1 MAALRGSGQEV
12 GTVKPIEC
20 TYKNCMKRFDTIE
33 EMKGHKRYA
42 DEHDYCKK
50 CDIDFP
56 DWEALHQHKV
66 TEMDTYF
73 RNRFD
78 LPASVHPAHITCEFC
93 GQDFRSFGGRK
104 AHRAQIHPA
113 DQDIRCSGCDALFT
127 RAANFIA
134 HLEHGEC
141 PEISATEFRYSVV
154 HKYIIK
160 EIDQDFG
167 EFNNRLLASKSNY
180 AQFDILMP
188 GSVTDGSEDQED
200 GGVDLNLLDEEHAE
214 QRSGYPAL
222 NPQFDLLST
231 EESSKPTESQH
242 SRAACETWPRIPG
255 AENRS
260 SRVIQS
266 LRSLSTR
273 SDASV
278 TGSNASV
285 AGSEDMSDVTSRR
298 GGLKVHTDDED
309 TASDCGSDVTVVS
322 KHPNPPWAGETS
334 KVLFKSAKPPISPG
348 DYAAIIKRKEE
359 EILEYNCMKLLKTR
373 FYDPT
378 DKEYD
383 VDRFFHVLLERYC
396 CPFPQCDINE
406 CQYETPEELKWHL
419 EKRHLVR
426 HLVCPTCSKRFS
438 SPTAQVSHMESA
450 IKCRVKDS
458 DKYFKLLDQISGGFL
473 KAKKL
478 DVPQVINRQQAMVV
492 AGKRARAN
500 GVMAMQFKA
509 KNPDEN

>member
-1 MAALRGSGQEV
+1 MAQLRGSGQEV
-12 GTVKPIEC
+12 GTVKPIKC
-20 TYKNCMKRFDTIE
+20 TYSKCMKRFDTVE
-33 EMKGHKRYA
+33 EMQGHKRYA

-66 TEMDTYF
+66 TKMDTFF

-78 LPASVHPAHITCEFC
+78 LPANVQPEHITCEFC

-104 AHRAQIHPA
+104 AHRAQMHPA
-113 DQDIRCSGCDALFT
+113 DQDIRCSGCDALFV
-127 RAANFIA
+127 RAANFIS

-141 PEISATEFRYSVV
+141 PEITATEFRYSVV
-154 HKYIIK
+154 HKYIIN
-160 EIDQDFG
+160 EIDNDLG
-167 EFNNRLLASKSNY
+167 EFNSRLLASKSNY
-180 AQFDILMP
+180 AQFDIEMP
-188 GSVTDGSEDQED
+188 GSIADGSEDQED
-200 GGVDLNLLDEEHAE
+200 GGVNLNLLDQEHEE
-214 QRSGYPAL
+214 QKTGYPAL
-222 NPQFDLLST
+222 NPQFDLLT
-231 EESSKPTESQH
+231 VETSKPTESQH
-242 SRAACETWPRIPG
+242 SRAARETWPRLPG
-255 AENRS
+255 PENRS

-266 LRSLSTR
+266 LRSLSIR
-273 SDASV
+273 SDAFV
-278 TGSNASV
+278 TSSNASV

-334 KVLFKSAKPPISPG
+334 KVLFKSAKPAPSPG

-383 VDRFFHVLLERYC
+383 VDRFFNVLVERYC

-406 CQYETPEELKWHL
+406 CQYETTEELKWHL
-419 EKRHLVR
+419 ENRHLVR

-450 IKCRVKDS
+450 IKCRIKDS
-458 DKYFKLLDQISGGFL
+458 DEYFKVLDRISGGFL

-478 DVPQVINRQQAMVV
+478 DVPTIIKTQQAMVV

-500 GVMAMQFKA
+500 GVMAMLFKA